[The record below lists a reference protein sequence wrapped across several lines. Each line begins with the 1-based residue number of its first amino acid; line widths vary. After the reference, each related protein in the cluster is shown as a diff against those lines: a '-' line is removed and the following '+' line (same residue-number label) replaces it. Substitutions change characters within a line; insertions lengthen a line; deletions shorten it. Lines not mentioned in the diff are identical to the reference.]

1 VIISAL
7 KSKETTDT
15 RSPIHLETIS
25 SILSLE
31 TSIIFEEGIGAGI
44 YTDDNAFE
52 KLGLNA
58 ASRNDCLSKANLII
72 TLQSF
77 IK

>member
-31 TSIIFEEGIGAGI
+31 TSIMFEEGIGAGI
-44 YTDDNAFE
+44 YTDDNAL
-52 KLGLNA
+52 K
-58 ASRNDCLSKANLII
+58 S
-72 TLQSF
+72 
-77 IK
+77 